1 MNPEKQTK
9 KDPPAEVK
17 KQNQDLPN
25 IPASSEKIHSGDKVN
40 KEIKEGSK
48 LHKDGKTESQDQNEN

>member
-1 MNPEKQTK
+1 MDPEKDKEK
-9 KDPPAEVK
+9 KPDSDVR

-25 IPASSEKIHSGDKVN
+25 IPASSEKIISDEKAK
-40 KEIKEGSK
+40 KEIRETSK